1 MTQSFGPEPLWGLDG
16 EIAGVEDSAEYRA
29 GFDAVMRDYAWGASR
44 GYLPTERQL
53 VLAVTHAARIYT
65 ATRGGKPV
73 GGRSPEWL
81 RGRMD
86 ALRAL
91 IRRGVAAEPESV
103 ERE

>member
-1 MTQSFGPEPLWGLDG
+1 VTQSFGSGPWGLDG
-16 EIAGVEDSAEYRA
+16 EMADVEGSAEYRA
-29 GFDAVMRDYAWGASR
+29 GFNAIMRDYTWGASR

-53 VLAVTHAARIYT
+53 VLAVTHAARIYAT
-65 ATRGGKPV
+65 ARGGKQV
-73 GGRSPEWL
+73 SGRSPDWL

-91 IRRGVAAEPESV
+91 IRQGVAAEPESV